1 MKKNHN
7 KLDYGKVAVLMGGT
21 SAERDIS
28 LLSGN
33 AIYKGLIANGID
45 AIKIDTKQAIYPA
58 LIENKIERAFIALH
72 GRDGEDG
79 VIQGFLRM
87 LGIPFTGSDTASSS
101 LAMNKLHSKKIWLQ
115 MGLKTASFAEVLLQQ
130 SLDVNQAAK
139 IIERLGEQLFVKPIR
154 EGSSVGMSKVNG
166 YDELLIA
173 VKKAQQYDSVLIER
187 FVDGREYTI
196 GILNGK
202 ALPSI
207 SMVTP
212 NEFYDFDAKY
222 KANTTEYFCPSGL
235 GNQQEQLLQ
244 KTALSAFEALGCS
257 GWGRVDFIKEKKTGE
272 FMLLEANTVPGMTET
287 SLVPKA
293 AQSAGI
299 DFTELVKQILDTSF
313 SNGDGSQLDN
323 TKNNEGDN
331 RGNCNG

>member
-1 MKKNHN
+1 MKKVMKTIFN
-7 KLDYGKVAVLMGGT
+7 KRDYGKVAVLMGGN

-33 AIYKGLIANGID
+33 AIYKGLNNSGID
-45 AIKIDTKQAIYPA
+45 VVKIDTRKDVYQS
-58 LIENKIERAFIALH
+58 LIDNKIERAFIALH

-87 LGIPFTGSDTASSS
+87 LNIPFTGSDTASSS
-101 LAMNKLHSKKIWLQ
+101 LAMNKLLCKKIWLQ
-115 MGLKTASFAEVLLQQ
+115 MGLATAEFDEIDSQKI
-130 SLDVNQAAK
+130 LDVAEATK
-139 IIERLGEQLFVKPIR
+139 IVEQLGEQLFVKPIR

-166 YDELLIA
+166 CDELVIA
-173 VKKAQQYDSVLIER
+173 VKKAQQYDSVLIEK
-187 FVDGREYTI
+187 FIDGREYTVSV
-196 GILNGK
+196 LNGK

-222 KANTTEYFCPSGL
+222 KAKTTEYFCPSGL
-235 GNQQEQLLQ
+235 SSQQERDLQ
-244 KTALSAFEALGCS
+244 KIALSAFNALGCS
-257 GWGRVDFIKEKKTGE
+257 GWGRIDFIKDKNTGE

-293 AQSAGI
+293 AQSTGI
-299 DFTELVKQILDTSF
+299 NFPQLVKEILNTSF
-313 SNGDGSQLDN
+313 CDDDFHENNGLS
-323 TKNNEGDN
+323 E
-331 RGNCNG
+331 NCHG

>member
-1 MKKNHN
+1 MTNTN
-7 KLDYGKVAVLMGGT
+7 KFDYGKVAVLMGGN

-33 AIYKGLIANGID
+33 AIYQGLLNCGID
-45 AIKIDTKQAIYPA
+45 AIKIDTQKEVYQS
-58 LIENKIERAFIALH
+58 LVDNNIERAFIALH

-101 LAMNKLHSKKIWLQ
+101 LAMNKLLCKKIWLQ
-115 MGLKTASFAEVLLQQ
+115 MGFTTAEFAEVDSQKILNMT
-130 SLDVNQAAK
+130 DAK
-139 IIERLGEQLFVKPIR
+139 QIITQLGESLFVKPIR

-166 YDELLIA
+166 CDELVIA
-173 VKKAQQYDSVLIER
+173 VKKAQQYDSVLIEK
-187 FVDGREYTI
+187 FIDGREYTVS
-196 GILNGK
+196 ILGGK
-202 ALPSI
+202 PLPSI

-222 KANTTEYFCPSGL
+222 NANTTEYFCPSGL
-235 GNQQEQLLQ
+235 SSQQEKNLQ
-244 KTALSAFEALGCS
+244 KMALSAFNALGCS
-257 GWGRVDFIKEKKTGE
+257 GWGRIDFIKDNNTDE

-299 DFTELVKQILDTSF
+299 DFSQLVRKILDSSF
-313 SNGDGSQLDN
+313 CNDPFCSKQYYKNMMELGDCHG
-323 TKNNEGDN
+323 
-331 RGNCNG
+331 

>member
-1 MKKNHN
+1 MKQISN
-7 KLDYGKVAVLMGGT
+7 KFDYGKVAVLMGGN

-33 AIYKGLIANGID
+33 AILNGLLASGID
-45 AIKIDTKQAIYPA
+45 AMKIDTKEAVYQA
-58 LIENKIERAFIALH
+58 LFDNKIERAFIALH

-87 LGIPFTGSDTASSS
+87 LNIPFTGSDTASSS
-101 LAMNKLHSKKIWLQ
+101 LAMNKLLCKKIWLQ
-115 MGLKTASFAEVLLQQ
+115 MGLDTAEFAE
-130 SLDVNQAAK
+130 LDSQHKLGVEEAAK
-139 IIERLGEQLFVKPIR
+139 IVDKLGEQLFVKPIR

-166 YDELLIA
+166 YEELVIA
-173 VKKAQQYDSVLIER
+173 VKKAQQYDSVLIEK
-187 FVDGREYTI
+187 FIDGREYTV

-222 KANTTEYFCPSGL
+222 NSKMTEYFCPSGL
-235 GNQQEQLLQ
+235 DSKDEQALQ
-244 KTALSAFEALGCS
+244 NMALSAFDALGCS
-257 GWGRVDFIKEKKTGE
+257 GWGRIDFIRDMNSGT

-293 AQSAGI
+293 AKSVGI
-299 DFTELVKQILDTSF
+299 SFSELVKSILDTSF
-313 SNGDGSQLDN
+313 SP
-323 TKNNEGDN
+323 N
-331 RGNCNG
+331 RNSLGEPS